1 VRLLAHPKRIG
12 VFLANAGG
20 EPFEI
25 MSKVIFQPEYGTEV
39 FVNGNNGITVTQDDL
54 SGDAMVVFNSKK
66 RAIEV
71 ARAIL
76 SAAKIATF
84 EAPKEDEE

>member
-1 VRLLAHPKRIG
+1 
-12 VFLANAGG
+12 
-20 EPFEI
+20 
-25 MSKVIFQPEYGTEV
+25 MSKVIFQPEYTTEV
-39 FVNGNNGITVTQDDL
+39 FVNGNNGITVTQDDIG
-54 SGDAMVVFNSKK
+54 SDAMVVFNSKK

-76 SAAKIATF
+76 AAAKIATF